1 MNTILLVEDDLGNR
15 TVIQDIFQFDDIGAN
30 LSIAETGE
38 AAMVLAY
45 QLKPIL
51 ILMDI
56 RLPGIDGLEVVR
68 TLKQDPQTKDIP
80 VWAITAYARTEDRSK
95 ALAAGCND
103 YVTKPFERSKLVKQ
117 LREFVASLVRVGS
130 SHAEGPHSR

>member
-15 TVIQDIFQFDDIGAN
+15 TVIQDMFQFDDIGAK
-30 LSIAETGE
+30 LLIADTGE

-45 QLKPIL
+45 QLKPVL

-95 ALAAGCND
+95 ALAAGCDD
-103 YVTKPFERSKLVKQ
+103 YITKPFERSTLVKK
-117 LREFVASLVRVGS
+117 LREFVASLERVGS
-130 SHAEGPHSR
+130 PHAEGPHS